1 MEENNEV
8 IKENQPTNGEQK
20 GMSIAS
26 MVLGLVGIVLFALP
40 CGILAIIFSI
50 LGKKKGGK
58 GFATAGLVLGIIDT
72 VFGVIAVISSVALVG
87 SMLG

>member
-58 GFATAGLVLGIIDT
+58 GFATAGLVLGIIDV
-72 VFGVIAVISSVALVG
+72 VFGAFAIISAMTLV
-87 SMLG
+87 SNFLA